1 MTDEAAVLR
10 SELEADEVLADLIET
25 RLWAET
31 DVPASGYVP
40 ADGAAICFKLRGG
53 LDDYTDGLQHDS
65 FLFKCYGLTPLLAK
79 GCYRALHAA
88 LQNKQAALIKWARR
102 EMIGQLLQEPETGW
116 FYVLTAYRVMIQN

>member
-10 SELEADEVLADLIET
+10 SELEADGVLADLIST

-53 LDDYTDGLQHDS
+53 SDDYTDGLQHDS

-116 FYVLTAYRVMIQN
+116 FYVLTAYKVMIQN